1 MNTLKV
7 KLLPV
12 KGYEGFYS
20 VDANGNIYSDI
31 TSISRRKGKLK
42 PYLKNGYLAVNLFK
56 DRKVK
61 HHYVHRL
68 VAQTFIPNPLSFAEV
83 NHINCNKLDNSVGN
97 LEWCDRKHNL
107 EHSYEHGLKRCGENH
122 GCHKLTEK
130 EVISI
135 RKEYVKG
142 DREHSLRALGEK
154 YGVNYH
160 TIQAIVK
167 GRLWSYLKE
176 GDKDEVI

>member
-1 MNTLKV
+1 MNTSKV
-7 KLLPV
+7 KLLPI
-12 KGYEGFYS
+12 KEYEGLYS
-20 VDANGNIYSDI
+20 VDTNGNIYSDV

-42 PYLKNGYLAVNLFK
+42 PCLKNGYLAVNLYK

-61 HHYVHRL
+61 HYYVHRL
-68 VAQTFIPNPLSFAEV
+68 VAQTFIPNPNGFKEV
-83 NHINCNKLDNSVGN
+83 NHINCDKHDNSVGN

-107 EHSYEHGLKRCGENH
+107 EHSYEHGLKRRGESH

-142 DREHSLRALGEK
+142 DREHSLHALGEK
-154 YGVNYH
+154 YGVNYC

-167 GRLWSYLKE
+167 GRLWSHLQE
-176 GDKDEVI
+176 GDIK

>member
-1 MNTLKV
+1 MNTSKV

-12 KGYEGFYS
+12 KVYEGFYS
-20 VDANGNIYSDI
+20 VDANGNIYSDL

-68 VAQTFIPNPLSFAEV
+68 VAQTFIPNPLDLAEV
-83 NHINCNKLDNSVGN
+83 NHINCNKFDNSVQN

-107 EHSYEHGLKRCGENH
+107 NHSYEHGLKRCGESH
-122 GCHKLTEK
+122 GMHKLSENDVVYIKSNINVIPQKFLAEMYGVSKSTISAIKNGRIWK
-130 EVISI
+130 EVMPN
-135 RKEYVKG
+135 VK
-142 DREHSLRALGEK
+142 D
-154 YGVNYH
+154 
-160 TIQAIVK
+160 
-167 GRLWSYLKE
+167 
-176 GDKDEVI
+176 